1 VVVEAMSL
9 SKPPAEKDDIS
20 SWSFPSFVESTA
32 VDVEIGHVKAPTA
45 NDLEKLQQHAIQEGS
60 KRGYEE
66 GLAKGLKA
74 GESKITQQVKSLE
87 AIVQALAGPF
97 EEFDERVE
105 NEIAS
110 LAIQISK
117 QLVRRE
123 LKADSGQVVGVVKE
137 AIAALPSST
146 QNIQL
151 FLHPDDAELVKSVL
165 SLDDDARWKLV
176 EDPGITRGG
185 CRVTT
190 DVSKIDATIE
200 NRLLAIIAQA
210 LGDERAVP

>member
-1 VVVEAMSL
+1 MSL
-9 SKPPAEKDDIS
+9 SKSPTEKDDIS
-20 SWSFPSFVESTA
+20 SWSFPSFGEATV
-32 VDVEIGHVKAPTA
+32 VDVDIGHIKAPTA

-87 AIVQALAGPF
+87 TIVQALAGPF

-190 DVSKIDATIE
+190 DVSTIDATIE

>member
-1 VVVEAMSL
+1 MSL
-9 SKPPAEKDDIS
+9 SKSPTEKDDIS
-20 SWSFPSFVESTA
+20 SWSFPSFGEATV
-32 VDVEIGHVKAPTA
+32 VDVDIGHVKAPTA

-190 DVSKIDATIE
+190 DVSTIDATIE

>member
-1 VVVEAMSL
+1 MSL
-9 SKPPAEKDDIS
+9 SKSPIEKDDIS
-20 SWSFPSFVESTA
+20 SWSFPSFGEATV
-32 VDVEIGHVKAPTA
+32 VDVDIGHIKAPTA

-74 GESKITQQVKSLE
+74 GESKVTQQVKSLE
-87 AIVQALAGPF
+87 TIVQALAGPF

-117 QLVRRE
+117 QLIRRE

-190 DVSKIDATIE
+190 DVSTIDATIE

>member
-1 VVVEAMSL
+1 MSL
-9 SKPPAEKDDIS
+9 SKPPTEKDDIS
-20 SWSFPSFVESTA
+20 SWSFPSFGEATV
-32 VDVEIGHVKAPTA
+32 VDVDIGHIKAPTA

-87 AIVQALAGPF
+87 TIVQALAGPF

-117 QLVRRE
+117 QLIRRE

-190 DVSKIDATIE
+190 DVSTIDATIE

>member
-1 VVVEAMSL
+1 VVAEAMSL
-9 SKPPAEKDDIS
+9 SKSPIEKDDIS
-20 SWSFPSFVESTA
+20 SWSFPSFGEATV
-32 VDVEIGHVKAPTA
+32 VDVDIGHIKAPTA

-87 AIVQALAGPF
+87 TIVQALAGPF

-117 QLVRRE
+117 QLIRRE

-190 DVSKIDATIE
+190 DVSTIDATIE

>member
-1 VVVEAMSL
+1 MSL
-9 SKPPAEKDDIS
+9 SKSPIEKDDIS
-20 SWSFPSFVESTA
+20 SWSFPSFGEATV
-32 VDVEIGHVKAPTA
+32 VDVDIGHIKAPTA

-87 AIVQALAGPF
+87 TIVQALAGPF

-117 QLVRRE
+117 QLIRRE

-190 DVSKIDATIE
+190 DVSTIDATIE